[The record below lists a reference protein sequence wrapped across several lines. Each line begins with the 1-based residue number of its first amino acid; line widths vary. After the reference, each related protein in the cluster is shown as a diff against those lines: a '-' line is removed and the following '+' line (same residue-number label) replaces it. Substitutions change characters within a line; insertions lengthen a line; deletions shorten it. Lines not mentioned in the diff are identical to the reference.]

1 MSFILEALKKSENK
15 NRKENGQLPRSIHEP
30 VSKKNS
36 RSRTWI
42 LGFFLLLIVNAAVLL
57 WFFGPWHPP
66 SLAPT
71 DKKPLEESVVNRSP
85 VTKLSTSGKVAL
97 TTQNSNS
104 SSSVDRQQPAK
115 TVSTQVVGGSPVPQ
129 NENKIYTFGQLPTLI
144 QKRIPVLKM
153 SLHAYNRDNGSA
165 SMVQLNDKILREGE
179 MVTDKIRLE
188 QITAAG
194 VVLYYDGYRFLLP
207 RRGN

>member
-1 MSFILEALKKSENK
+1 
-15 NRKENGQLPRSIHEP
+15 LPRSIHEP

-36 RSRTWI
+36 RSRTWV
-42 LGFFLLLIVNAAVLL
+42 LGFSLLLIVNAVVLL
-57 WFFGPWHPP
+57 WFFFFFHPSSP
-66 SLAPT
+66 APT
-71 DKKPLEESVVNRSP
+71 DKKPLEDVTSNQHT
-85 VTKLSTSGKVAL
+85 VTKLSPARKAAS
-97 TTQNSNS
+97 SNS
-104 SSSVDRQQPAK
+104 LSADRQQPTKMA
-115 TVSTQVVGGSPVPQ
+115 SQPVINAQ
-129 NENKIYTFGQLPTLI
+129 NENKIYAFGQLPILI
-144 QKRIPVLKM
+144 QKRIPGLKM